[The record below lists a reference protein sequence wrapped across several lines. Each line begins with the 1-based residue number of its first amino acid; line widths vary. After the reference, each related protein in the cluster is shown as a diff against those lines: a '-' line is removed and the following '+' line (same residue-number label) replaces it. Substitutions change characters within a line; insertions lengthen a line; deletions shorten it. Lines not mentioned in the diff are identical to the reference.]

1 MATTTRMVQ
10 YKEKKIESAP
20 NNPLPRPPREGI
32 FDYNAYANDAKL
44 TVEEWTMRQTKKG
57 KFYETRVVS

>member
-20 NNPLPRPPREGI
+20 NNPLPRPPKEGI
-32 FDYNAYANDAKL
+32 FNNNAYANDANL
-44 TVEEWTMRQTKKG
+44 TVGEWTMRQTEKG
-57 KFYETRVVS
+57 KIYETRVVS